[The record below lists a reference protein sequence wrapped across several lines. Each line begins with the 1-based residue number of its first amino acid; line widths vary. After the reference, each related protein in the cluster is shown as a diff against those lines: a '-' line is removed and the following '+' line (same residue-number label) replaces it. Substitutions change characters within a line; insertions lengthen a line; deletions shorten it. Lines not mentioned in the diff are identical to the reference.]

1 MSRWLRI
8 QADMLDHEFLKPKA
22 FSKAEAWLWMLAR
35 AAWKPTTHWIGDTC
49 FEVSTGQFFCTIREV
64 QRVFGWSS
72 TRSVSQYFNALEKRN
87 MIRTAAETGKT
98 LVTICN
104 YSVYQGL
111 VNRNET
117 ESETPSASSGTQK
130 VNTKDT
136 NNTNTRNTSN
146 TSSFQSDVCL
156 EAANAAPASPTV
168 VELPALQ
175 DKLVKITE
183 ADVSIWSEA
192 YPAVNVRQQLA
203 AMKAW
208 LINNPKQRKT
218 ANGMRRFVNAWL
230 GREQDRSGRVPS
242 GAGPPKPRKTHF
254 QETQDRAR
262 RALNEALGIRDDEQ
276 HSDFDNGNVI
286 DLGRANYR
294 G

>member
-8 QADMLDHEFLKPKA
+8 QADMLEHEFLRPKA

-35 AAWKPTTHWIGDTC
+35 AAWKPTEHWIGGAC
-49 FEVSTGQFFCTIREV
+49 FDVNAGQFFCTIREV
-64 QRVFGWSS
+64 QGAFKWSS

-87 MIRTAAETGKT
+87 MISTETETGKT

-111 VNRNET
+111 VNKNET
-117 ESETPSASSGTQK
+117 ESETRSDTKSKQK

-136 NNTNTRNTSN
+136 NNTNTPYTN
-146 TSSFQSDVCL
+146 TSSFQSDVRP
-156 EAANAAPASPTV
+156 EAANAAPASPPAI
-168 VELPALQ
+168 ELPALQ

-183 ADVSIWSEA
+183 ADVEIWSEA
-192 YPAVNVRQQLA
+192 YPAVNVRQQLSA
-203 AMKAW
+203 IKAW
-208 LINNPKQRKT
+208 LINNPKNRKT
-218 ANGMRRFVNAWL
+218 ANGMRRFVNSWL
-230 GREQDRSGRVPS
+230 GREQDRGGKVPS
-242 GAGPPKPRKTHF
+242 GTGPPKPRKSAF
-254 QETQDRAR
+254 QERHENAR
-262 RALNEALGIRDDEQ
+262 EQINRALGITDDDK
-276 HSDFDNGNVI
+276 HSDFDNGNII

>member
-1 MSRWLRI
+1 MNRWLRI
-8 QADMLDHEFLKPKA
+8 QADMLDHEFLRPKA

-35 AAWKPTTHWIGDTC
+35 AAWKPTTHWIGGACHD
-49 FEVSTGQFFCTIREV
+49 VNVGQFFCTIREV
-64 QRVFGWSS
+64 QGAFNWSS

-87 MIRTAAETGKT
+87 MIETETETGKT

-111 VNRNET
+111 VNKNET
-117 ESETPSASSGTQK
+117 ESETRSDTKSKQK

-136 NNTNTRNTSN
+136 NNTNTPYTN

-168 VELPALQ
+168 IELPALQ
-175 DKLVKITE
+175 SKFVKITE
-183 ADVSIWSEA
+183 ADVAVWSEA
-192 YPAVNVRQQLA
+192 YPAVNVRQQLS

-208 LINNPKQRKT
+208 LINNEKQRKT
-218 ANGMRRFVNAWL
+218 ANGMRRFVNSWL
-230 GREQDRSGRVPS
+230 SREQDRCGRIPS
-242 GAGPPKPRKTHF
+242 GAGPPRKTHF

-262 RALNEALGIRDDEQ
+262 REINEALGINEDGRSTYDD
-276 HSDFDNGNVI
+276 GNII
-286 DLGRANYR
+286 DIGRANYR